1 MKLDA
6 IIKVAGLSSVR
17 SGLKRLTRRIKKLDN
32 DNISGQEM
40 RRKLLLIK
48 DKPSVNN
55 VISVTTNA
63 NGYHKTPSIRKTGR
77 NFFKTLENTID
88 KKPLSLVEKQK
99 FYNL

>member
-55 VISVTTNA
+55 VISVITNA
-63 NGYHKTPSIRKTGR
+63 NDYHKIRSIRNTGR